1 MTSLSPSRPRL
12 HLIGG
17 VLLVLWLLALLIGP
31 ELLQA
36 AGFAFNPHGHT
47 QLHAHGHPFAD
58 ARVLWGLPNAMD
70 VLSNLP
76 LAVAGVAGL
85 WAMSAHRASLETGW
99 ALRVFF
105 FGLLLSGLGSAWYHS
120 MPSPSGLVLDR
131 IGMAVAFAG
140 ALSLAVAERVGP
152 RPVAAVLGL
161 TLLTALVSA
170 VLPLTHST
178 VLPWAV
184 VQFGGVALI
193 VWAACHRPV
202 AGAIGVH
209 LGALIALYALAK
221 ALEMGDA
228 AVFQATGE
236 WISGHSL
243 KHVAAA
249 LAAWPVLVAIQ
260 RLPLRQ
266 NPAARR

>member
-1 MTSLSPSRPRL
+1 MIPRSPSNDRL
-12 HLIGG
+12 NAMG
-17 VLLVLWLLALLIGP
+17 LLLLTLWLLALTLGP
-31 ELLQA
+31 QLL
-36 AGFAFNPHGHT
+36 AGLALNPHGHAH
-47 QLHAHGHPFAD
+47 LHAHGHPFAD
-58 ARVLWGLPNAMD
+58 ARTLWGLSNAMD

-76 LAVAGVAGL
+76 LAVAGVMGL
-85 WAMSAHRASLETGW
+85 WAMSSRRVPLETGW
-99 ALRVFF
+99 ALQVLFA
-105 FGLLLSGLGSAWYHS
+105 GLLLSGLGSAWYHAW
-120 MPSPSGLVLDR
+120 PSAQSLVLDR
-131 IGMAVAFAG
+131 MGMAVAFAG
-140 ALSLAVAERVGP
+140 AVSLAVAERVGP

-161 TLLTALVSA
+161 TLVAALVSA
-170 VLPLTHST
+170 ALPLTHDN

-193 VWAACHRPV
+193 VWAACRRQV

-228 AVFQATGE
+228 AVFHATGE

-243 KHVAAA
+243 KHVVAA
-249 LAAWPVLVAIQ
+249 LAAWPVLFVLK

>member
-1 MTSLSPSRPRL
+1 MRTRR
-12 HLIGG
+12 
-17 VLLVLWLLALLIGP
+17 LLVA
-31 ELLQA
+31 
-36 AGFAFNPHGHT
+36 
-47 QLHAHGHPFAD
+47 
-58 ARVLWGLPNAMD
+58 
-70 VLSNLP
+70 
-76 LAVAGVAGL
+76 
-85 WAMSAHRASLETGW
+85 
-99 ALRVFF
+99 
-105 FGLLLSGLGSAWYHS
+105 
-120 MPSPSGLVLDR
+120 
-131 IGMAVAFAG
+131 
-140 ALSLAVAERVGP
+140 
-152 RPVAAVLGL
+152 
-161 TLLTALVSA
+161 
-170 VLPLTHST
+170 
-178 VLPWAV
+178 
-184 VQFGGVALI
+184 ALI